1 MTEPR
6 QSFFVPDG
14 DALVPQP
21 LAKGPWGQT
30 LHGRIFGALCARA
43 VDEYLA
49 ADEGLMCARLTV
61 DIFRAATMDPV
72 WVTTRVVRQGRRI
85 LVLEVRIEQ
94 ETGPVGEG
102 KAMLL
107 RTSEQPPGELLETPH
122 WDVPTPPELGEPRP
136 AMPGRVQMWDSWLID
151 DNSSNESR
159 LRGGLWMRE
168 LHDLVEGEPLTPMV
182 RLGATGDIAHP
193 IANSSTEG
201 LGFINSDYTIYL
213 GREPRGEYLGIQP
226 YGHISSFG
234 VAAGQCI
241 VHDLDG
247 PIGFFSAAAIA
258 NSMKRA
264 NS

>member
-1 MTEPR
+1 MTAPK
-6 QSFFVPDG
+6 QAFFVPEG
-14 DALVPQP
+14 DTLVPQP

-72 WVTTRVVRQGRRI
+72 RVSTRVVRQGRRI
-85 LVLEVRIEQ
+85 LVLETRIEQ
-94 ETGPVGEG
+94 ESGPVGEG

-107 RTSEQPPGELLETPH
+107 RKSEQPPGELLETPR
-122 WDVPTPPELGEPRP
+122 WDVPTPDQLGAPRP
-136 AMPGRVQMWDSWLID
+136 PSPGRPPMWESWLIE
-151 DNSSNESR
+151 DNSPNESR
-159 LRGGLWMRE
+159 LRSGLWMRE
-168 LHDLVEGEPLTPMV
+168 IHDLVEGEELTPLV

-226 YGHISSFG
+226 YGHVSSFG
-234 VAAGQCI
+234 VAAGQCV
-241 VHDLDG
+241 VHDLEG
-247 PIGFFSAAAIA
+247 PIGFFAAGAIA
-258 NSMKRA
+258 NSMARA
-264 NS
+264 NA

>member
-14 DALVPQP
+14 DVLVPQP

-30 LHGRIFGALCARA
+30 LHGRVFGALCARA
-43 VDEYLA
+43 VDEYLI
-49 ADEGLMCARLTV
+49 ADAGLICARLTV

-85 LVLEVRIEQ
+85 LVLETRIEQ
-94 ETGPVGEG
+94 ENGPVGEG

-107 RTSEQPPGELLETPH
+107 RRSEQPAGELLETPR
-122 WDVPTPPELGEPRP
+122 WDVPTPLDLGDPRP
-136 AMPGRVQMWDSWLID
+136 TEPGRVAMWDSWLISD
-151 DNSSNESR
+151 VSSNEFR

-168 LHDLVEGEPLTPMV
+168 LHDLVQGEPLTPMV
-182 RLGATGDIAHP
+182 RLGAAGDVAHP
-193 IANSSTEG
+193 VANSSTTG

-213 GREPRGEYLGIQP
+213 GRQPRGEYLGIQP
-226 YGHISSFG
+226 YGHVSEAG
-234 VAAGQCI
+234 VAAAQCI

-247 PIGFFSAAAIA
+247 PVGFFATAAIA
-258 NSMKRA
+258 NSMVRA
-264 NS
+264 NG

>member
-1 MTEPR
+1 VTAPK
-6 QSFFVPDG
+6 QAFFVPEG
-14 DALVPQP
+14 DTLVPQP

-72 WVTTRVVRQGRRI
+72 RVSTRVVRQGRRI
-85 LVLEVRIEQ
+85 LVLETRIEQ
-94 ETGPVGEG
+94 ESGPVGEG

-107 RTSEQPPGELLETPH
+107 RKSEQPPGELLETPR
-122 WDVPTPPELGEPRP
+122 WDVPTPDQLGAPRP
-136 AMPGRVQMWDSWLID
+136 PSPGRPPMWESWLIE
-151 DNSSNESR
+151 DNSPNESR
-159 LRGGLWMRE
+159 LRSGLWMRE
-168 LHDLVEGEPLTPMV
+168 IHDLVEGEELTPLV

-226 YGHISSFG
+226 YGHVSSFG
-234 VAAGQCI
+234 VAAGQCV
-241 VHDLDG
+241 VHDLEG
-247 PIGFFSAAAIA
+247 PIGFFAAGAIA
-258 NSMKRA
+258 NSMARA
-264 NS
+264 NA